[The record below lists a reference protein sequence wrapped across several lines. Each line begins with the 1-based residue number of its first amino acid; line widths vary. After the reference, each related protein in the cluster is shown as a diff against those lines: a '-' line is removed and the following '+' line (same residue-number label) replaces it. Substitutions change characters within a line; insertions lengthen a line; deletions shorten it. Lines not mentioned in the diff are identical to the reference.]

1 MPADLVP
8 GENLLPVCGWQS
20 SHHILIRQKG
30 SKLSCSSSYEGINPI
45 MTAPLSWLNYF
56 PKAPSPITS
65 HRGLGFQH
73 TNFRET
79 QIQSTVNSIQQ
90 CGKYWC
96 VQGNPRLEPHL
107 TAIPKIIP
115 YGWEQ
120 QLSNV
125 LPTETRYVAT
135 SKTVTLT
142 TCNAPI
148 FSIITFSTLKNGGC
162 NLLYFTMHWYITTS
176 YYRGKYKKN
185 NNIKRLEQNII
196 QELSS

>member
-1 MPADLVP
+1 MLADLVP
-8 GENLLPVCGWQS
+8 GENLLPVCSWQS

-30 SKLSCSSSYEGINPI
+30 SKLSCFSYEATNPI

-65 HRGLGFQH
+65 HWGLGFQH

-90 CGKYWC
+90 CGKNWC

-125 LPTETRYVAT
+125 LPTETRYIAT
-135 SKTVTLT
+135 SKTVTLNYMQCT
-142 TCNAPI
+142 NLFYNYLFYFENWWLQPILFHNALI
-148 FSIITFSTLKNGGC
+148 YHNQ
-162 NLLYFTMHWYITTS
+162 LL
-176 YYRGKYKKN
+176 
-185 NNIKRLEQNII
+185 
-196 QELSS
+196 